1 MPVPQETGRDTTGAG
16 KLNQSRFPVMTT
28 AFNQLQQ
35 FIAKQMARTCTVLR
49 ALRYGS
55 EEDKFRVIRFVAL
68 RLPLSPEGRQRFI
81 DWSLNRIGDKKRLS
95 SAASIR
101 SAQGEWD
108 KKGQKRLQR
117 LLAGT
122 QTHEFPSAVSPRV
135 SFVVVLHNKAHLSL
149 LTIESVLQTADLTYE
164 LVIVDNGSTD
174 LTSRML
180 DRIKGAKILRNATN
194 VGFGPACIQ
203 AAAAASGQYLCF
215 LNNDALPA
223 PDAVS
228 VMLENFDREAVGA
241 VGAKIL
247 LADGTLQEA
256 GSIIWSDGS
265 ALGYGRRD
273 DPDLPQYN
281 FRRPV
286 DYCSAVFLITP
297 KELFHRLGGFSE
309 QFAPAYYEDTD
320 YCMVLWQNGLS
331 VVYEP
336 LAHALHYESA
346 SSGGNDPATAMMAA
360 HQLKFKEKW
369 APVLERHY
377 DPGPSNICAARIS
390 VNVRSLRI
398 LYIDDRIPKRTL
410 GAGFPRSNDVVTG
423 LARMGCHVVCSTSTF
438 PLVEDGRTD
447 LPQEVELFD
456 GYRYRQKLFDEYLP
470 CADIVWVSRPHNFK
484 LLLEQNRSAFTDRKF
499 TLVYDA
505 EAIFSQRT
513 HGRNL
518 YLGEDGDPQ
527 HFLEP
532 SSLEEE
538 LSLAKL
544 ADSVVVV
551 SEADRQVM
559 LQADMRSVHVV
570 GHSISVVPTT
580 SSFPERD
587 TFLFVGAVHGSNSP
601 NADSIRDFCRA
612 QWPIIHRATG
622 ANFVVAGYGTET
634 LRNEITDATVRI
646 LGAQD
651 DLRPL
656 YERARVFVVPT
667 RYAAGMPFKAH
678 EAAGFGVPMVVSPV
692 ISKQMQWT
700 HGEDYFAANS
710 LDEMS
715 GYCVRLFGDQP
726 LWERF
731 RANSLVRVGAELSP
745 GAFAERLHLILE
757 EVAADSLH
765 RGGLVARKTTLRQ
778 DHLHSNLR

>member
-1 MPVPQETGRDTTGAG
+1 MPQCGPEESERGRDTTGAG
-16 KLNQSRFPVMTT
+16 KLNQSRFPGMTT
-28 AFNQLQQ
+28 AFNQFKQ
-35 FIAKQMARTCTVLR
+35 FIAKQMARTRTVLR

-81 DWSLNRIGDKKRLS
+81 DWSLNRIGDRKRLS
-95 SAASIR
+95 SAARIR

-108 KKGQKRLQR
+108 KKGQKRLQW

-149 LTIESVLQTADLTYE
+149 LTIESVLQTADLSYE

-180 DRIKGAKILRNATN
+180 DRIRGAKILRNATN
-194 VGFGPACIQ
+194 IGFGPACMQ
-203 AAAAASGQYLCF
+203 AAAAASGEYLCF

-228 VMLENFDREAVGA
+228 VMLENFDREGVGA
-241 VGAKIL
+241 VGTKVL

-297 KELFHRLGGFSE
+297 KDLFRRLGGFSE

-336 LAHALHYESA
+336 LAYVLHYESA
-346 SSGGNDPATAMMAA
+346 SSGGNDLATAMMAA

-369 APVLERHY
+369 ASVLDSHY
-377 DPGPSNICAARIS
+377 APRPSNICAARIS
-390 VNVRSLRI
+390 VNSRSLRI
-398 LYIDDRIPKRTL
+398 VYIDDRIPKRTL
-410 GAGFPRSNDVVTG
+410 GAGFPRSNDVVTT
-423 LARMGCHVVCSTSTF
+423 LARTGHHVVCSTSTF
-438 PLVEDGRTD
+438 PVIRDAYED
-447 LPQEVELFD
+447 LPREIEIFD
-456 GYRYRQKLFDEYLP
+456 GYRFRQRLIDEYLP
-470 CADIVWVSRPHNFK
+470 CADVVWVSRPHNLK
-484 LLLEQNRSAFTDRKF
+484 LLLTEHPAALADRKF
-499 TLVYDA
+499 ALVYDA
-505 EAIFSQRT
+505 EAIFASRARDQAEV
-513 HGRNL
+513 
-518 YLGEDGDPQ
+518 LGPAAVPLNP
-527 HFLEP
+527 LEP
-532 SSLEEE
+532 SCLEEE
-538 LSLAKL
+538 LSLAKM
-544 ADSVVVV
+544 ADAVAVV

-559 LQADMRSVHVV
+559 LQAGIRSVHII
-570 GHSISVVPTT
+570 GHSISATPTT
-580 SSFPERD
+580 SPFQKRD
-587 TFLFVGAVHGSNSP
+587 AFLFVGSVHGSDNP
-601 NADSIRDFCRA
+601 NADSIREFYSTHWA
-612 QWPIIHRATG
+612 GIHRATG
-622 ANFVVAGYGTET
+622 ATFIVAGYGTEL
-634 LRNEITDATVRI
+634 LRGEIADPTVEI
-646 LGAQD
+646 LGKQD

-656 YERARVFVVPT
+656 YDRARVFVVPT
-667 RYAAGMPFKAH
+667 RFAAGMPFKAH

-692 ISKQMQWT
+692 IARQMQWES
-700 HGEDYFAANS
+700 GADYFAADDPNRMAEFCIRLYGDERLWESFRDNS
-710 LDEMS
+710 L
-715 GYCVRLFGDQP
+715 
-726 LWERF
+726 
-731 RANSLVRVGAELSP
+731 ARVQSELSP
-745 GAFAERLHLILE
+745 TAFVNGLRSILE
-757 EVAADSLH
+757 KVTAASTDTRSYS
-765 RGGLVARKTTLRQ
+765 KK
-778 DHLHSNLR
+778 